1 MKNVS
6 LVLALLIFLKFVQ
19 SIASDKTRC
28 FLSHL
33 DPTIGPIQID
43 SIVNIHVHCDTDNV
57 TLIED
62 LFKPVLIFFGSCVID
77 TYSYSLRS
85 DGYIT
90 AHSGYDGMPV
100 FETTKVQKTIRQLKR
115 I

>member
-1 MKNVS
+1 VMKNVS
-6 LVLALLIFLKFVQ
+6 LVLAVLIFEMFVQ

-33 DPTIGPIQID
+33 DPTIGPIKID
-43 SIVNIHVHCDTDNV
+43 SIVNIHVQCDTDNV
-57 TLIED
+57 TLIEK
-62 LFKPVLIFFGSCVID
+62 LFTPVVISFGSLVID
-77 TYSYSLRS
+77 TYNYSLRS

-90 AHSGYDGMPV
+90 SHGGMPV
-100 FETTKVQKTIRQLKR
+100 FETTKVQKTIRQIKR